1 MSQLHFSRRSAAVG
15 LGALA
20 LVLVAGPAFAIDPV
34 STVDNPP
41 AQLSAPLEPA
51 QNAVAPV
58 VEPVVKA
65 AAPAVTAPAPAPAP
79 APRPAAVTDPITAI
93 VDVVVKQIDKIAAA
107 PKAPAP
113 QAPVPGQAGPSA
125 TVASVA
131 APVAQAPAAAAPAEV
146 RGNALT
152 AAAIELGSRADAG
165 DSAAPLAFS
174 PLGGLARGMAAGLPP
189 LAPATTDFSPTLA
202 LPGVSPQ
209 PAVAQN
215 VLPISSSPAG
225 PTSLPGVLV
234 ALAVMAVAVTAAGH
248 VSEAQRRRPANTA

>member
-1 MSQLHFSRRSAAVG
+1 MSQLRLSRRSSAVG

-20 LVLVAGPAFAIDPV
+20 LVLAAGPAFAIDPV
-34 STVDNPP
+34 STSDKPP
-41 AQLSAPLEPA
+41 AQVSAPLEPVL
-51 QNAVAPV
+51 NAVAPV

-65 AAPAVTAPAPAPAP
+65 AAPAAPAPAP
-79 APRPAAVTDPITAI
+79 APRPAGVTDPITAI
-93 VDVVVKQIDKIAAA
+93 VDAVVKQVDKITAA

-113 QAPVPGQAGPSA
+113 TAPVPGQAGPSS
-125 TVASVA
+125 TVASVT
-131 APVAQAPAAAAPAEV
+131 APVAQAPAAAAPVEV

-152 AAAIELGSRADAG
+152 AAVIELGSRADAG

-189 LAPATTDFSPTLA
+189 LASATTDFSPTLA
-202 LPGVSPQ
+202 LPGVLPQ

-215 VLPISSSPAG
+215 ILPASSSPAG

-248 VSEAQRRRPANTA
+248 VSEAQRRCPATPA

>member
-1 MSQLHFSRRSAAVG
+1 MSQLHLSRRSAAVA

-20 LVLVAGPAFAIDPV
+20 LVLAGGPAFAIDPV
-34 STVDNPP
+34 STLDKPP
-41 AQLSAPLEPA
+41 AQLNAPLEPVL
-51 QNAVAPV
+51 NAVAPV

-65 AAPAVTAPAPAPAP
+65 VAPAAPAP
-79 APRPAAVTDPITAI
+79 APRPAAVTAI
-93 VDVVVKQIDKIAAA
+93 VDAVVKQADKITA
-107 PKAPAP
+107 
-113 QAPVPGQAGPSA
+113 APVPGQAGPSS
-125 TVASVA
+125 TVASVT
-131 APVAQAPAAAAPAEV
+131 APVAQAPAAAAPVEV

-152 AAAIELGSRADAG
+152 AAVIELGSRADAG

-189 LAPATTDFSPTLA
+189 LASATTDFSPTLA

-215 VLPISSSPAG
+215 ILPASSSPAG

-248 VSEAQRRRPANTA
+248 VSEAQRRRPATTA

>member
-1 MSQLHFSRRSAAVG
+1 MSQLHLSRRSAAVG

-20 LVLVAGPAFAIDPV
+20 LVLAAGPAFAIDPA
-34 STVDNPP
+34 STLDKPP
-41 AQLSAPLEPA
+41 AQLSAPLEPVL
-51 QNAVAPV
+51 NAVAPV

-65 AAPAVTAPAPAPAP
+65 AAPAAPAA
-79 APRPAAVTDPITAI
+79 APRPAAVTDPVTAI
-93 VDVVVKQIDKIAAA
+93 VDAVVKQVDKITAA

-113 QAPVPGQAGPSA
+113 TAPVPQAGPSS
-125 TVASVA
+125 TVASVT
-131 APVAQAPAAAAPAEV
+131 APVAQAPAAAAPVEV

-165 DSAAPLAFS
+165 DIAAPLAFS

-189 LAPATTDFSPTLA
+189 LASATTDFSPTLA

-215 VLPISSSPAG
+215 ILPASSSPAG

-248 VSEAQRRRPANTA
+248 VSEAQRRRPATTA

>member
-1 MSQLHFSRRSAAVG
+1 MSQLHLSRRSAAVG

-20 LVLVAGPAFAIDPV
+20 LVLAAGPAFAIDPA
-34 STVDNPP
+34 STLDKPP
-41 AQLSAPLEPA
+41 AQLSAPLEPV

-65 AAPAVTAPAPAPAP
+65 AAPAAPAAAPAA
-79 APRPAAVTDPITAI
+79 APRPAAVTDPVTAI
-93 VDVVVKQIDKIAAA
+93 VDAVVKQVDKITAA

-113 QAPVPGQAGPSA
+113 PAPVPGQAGSSS
-125 TVASVA
+125 TVASVTAPA
-131 APVAQAPAAAAPAEV
+131 AQTPAAAAPVEV

-152 AAAIELGSRADAG
+152 AAVIELGSRADAG

-189 LAPATTDFSPTLA
+189 LASATTDFSPTLA

-215 VLPISSSPAG
+215 ILPASSSPAG

-248 VSEAQRRRPANTA
+248 VSEAQRRRPATTA

>member
-1 MSQLHFSRRSAAVG
+1 VSQLHLSRRSAAVG

-20 LVLVAGPAFAIDPV
+20 LVLAAGPAFAIDPV
-34 STVDNPP
+34 STVDKPP
-41 AQLSAPLEPA
+41 AQLSAPLEPVL
-51 QNAVAPV
+51 NAVAPV

-65 AAPAVTAPAPAPAP
+65 AAPVAP

-93 VDVVVKQIDKIAAA
+93 VDAVVKQVDKITAA

-113 QAPVPGQAGPSA
+113 TAPVPGQPGPSS
-125 TVASVA
+125 TVASVT
-131 APVAQAPAAAAPAEV
+131 APVAQAPAAAAPVEV

-152 AAAIELGSRADAG
+152 AAVIELGSRSDAG

-189 LAPATTDFSPTLA
+189 LASATTDFSPTLA

-215 VLPISSSPAG
+215 ILPASSSPAG

-248 VSEAQRRRPANTA
+248 VSEAQRRRPATTA

>member
-1 MSQLHFSRRSAAVG
+1 VSQLHLSRRSAAVG

-20 LVLVAGPAFAIDPV
+20 LVLAAGPAFAIDPA
-34 STVDNPP
+34 STLDKPP
-41 AQLSAPLEPA
+41 AQLSAPLEPVL
-51 QNAVAPV
+51 NAVAPV

-65 AAPAVTAPAPAPAP
+65 AAPAAPAA
-79 APRPAAVTDPITAI
+79 APRPAAVTDPVTAI
-93 VDVVVKQIDKIAAA
+93 VDAVVKQVDKITAA

-113 QAPVPGQAGPSA
+113 TAPVPQAGPSS
-125 TVASVA
+125 TVASVT
-131 APVAQAPAAAAPAEV
+131 APVAQAPAAAAPVEV

-165 DSAAPLAFS
+165 DIAAPLAFS

-189 LAPATTDFSPTLA
+189 LASATTDFSPTLA

-215 VLPISSSPAG
+215 ILPASSSPAG

-248 VSEAQRRRPANTA
+248 VSEAQRRRPATTA

>member
-1 MSQLHFSRRSAAVG
+1 MSQLHLSRRSAAVG

-20 LVLVAGPAFAIDPV
+20 LVLAAGPAFAIDPV
-34 STVDNPP
+34 STVDKPP
-41 AQLSAPLEPA
+41 AQLSAPLEPVL
-51 QNAVAPV
+51 NAVAPV

-65 AAPAVTAPAPAPAP
+65 AAPVAP

-93 VDVVVKQIDKIAAA
+93 VDAVVKQVDKITAA

-113 QAPVPGQAGPSA
+113 TAPVPGQPGPSS
-125 TVASVA
+125 TVASVT
-131 APVAQAPAAAAPAEV
+131 APVAQAPAAAAPVEV

-152 AAAIELGSRADAG
+152 AAVIELGSRSDAG

-189 LAPATTDFSPTLA
+189 LASATTDFSPTLA

-215 VLPISSSPAG
+215 ILPASSSPAG

-248 VSEAQRRRPANTA
+248 VSEAQRRRPATTA

>member
-1 MSQLHFSRRSAAVG
+1 MSQLHLSRRSAAVG

-20 LVLVAGPAFAIDPV
+20 LVLAAGPAFAIDPA
-34 STVDNPP
+34 STLDKPP
-41 AQLSAPLEPA
+41 AQLSAPLEPVL
-51 QNAVAPV
+51 NAVAPV

-65 AAPAVTAPAPAPAP
+65 AAPAAPAA
-79 APRPAAVTDPITAI
+79 APRPAAVTDPVRAI
-93 VDVVVKQIDKIAAA
+93 VDAVVKQVDKITAA

-113 QAPVPGQAGPSA
+113 TAPVPGQAGPSS
-125 TVASVA
+125 TVASVT
-131 APVAQAPAAAAPAEV
+131 APVAQAPAAAAPVEV

-152 AAAIELGSRADAG
+152 AAVIELGSRADAG

-189 LAPATTDFSPTLA
+189 LASATTDFSPTLA

-215 VLPISSSPAG
+215 ILPASSSPAG

-248 VSEAQRRRPANTA
+248 VSEAQRRRPATTA